1 MNKVLSIR
9 LIRRLLHLIRKDS
22 VREGR
27 ASSLLLVVL
36 LSCSLPVIAQ
46 DGSSFPPTNR
56 GYIVNATLEGGDTI
70 PIIKLRTLNV
80 FAPLEFKSEKE
91 KLEYLRLIRDVKR
104 TLPYARMISSTMKE
118 TYEYI
123 ETLPTDKE
131 RLAHLKR
138 MEDELYKEYF
148 PEMKKLTLRQGKLLI
163 KLIDRQCGSSGFEL
177 VEAFLGTISANIW
190 NLFAKFFGASLKS
203 SYDPQNKDALTER
216 VVILVENG
224 VL

>member
-1 MNKVLSIR
+1 MNKALRILR
-9 LIRRLLHLIRKDS
+9 LRLLPYLRGQYKLKG
-22 VREGR
+22 GR
-27 ASSLLLVVL
+27 ASLLVALL
-36 LSCSLPVIAQ
+36 LSCTLPVIAQ
-46 DGSSFPPTNR
+46 DTSTLPPTNR

-70 PIIKLRTLNV
+70 PVIKLRTLNV

-91 KLEYLRLIRDVKR
+91 KLEYLRLIRDVKK

-177 VEAFLGTISANIW
+177 VEAFLGTLSANIW
-190 NLFAKFFGASLKS
+190 NIFAKFFGASLKS

>member
-1 MNKVLSIR
+1 MNKALSTQR
-9 LIRRLLHLIRKDS
+9 LGLLLNLIGQYRFRGRKT
-22 VREGR
+22 
-27 ASSLLLVVL
+27 SLLVTLLVSCVL
-36 LSCSLPVIAQ
+36 PLIAQ
-46 DGSSFPPTNR
+46 NSSTLPPSNR
-56 GYIVNATLEGGDTI
+56 GYLVNAILEKGDTI
-70 PIIKLRTLNV
+70 PVIKLRTLNV

-91 KLEYLRLIRDVKR
+91 KLEYLRLIRDVKK

-123 ETLPTDKE
+123 ETLSSNKE

-177 VEAFLGTISANIW
+177 VEAFLGSISANIW
-190 NLFAKFFGASLKS
+190 NIFAKFFGASLKS